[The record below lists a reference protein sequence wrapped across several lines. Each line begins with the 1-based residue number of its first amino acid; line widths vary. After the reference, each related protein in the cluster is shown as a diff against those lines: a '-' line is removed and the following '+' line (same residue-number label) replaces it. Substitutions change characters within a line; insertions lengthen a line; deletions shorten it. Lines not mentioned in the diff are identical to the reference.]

1 MGVAVVYKGFVY
13 SFVSEGIAWE
23 LGDKLSIIHCLY
35 RLALSITRPS
45 SSFSQRKAEKKHSA
59 ELSPVC
65 GNYFQQPPSTVQAR
79 RLNISSHQVGQMI
92 SHGAT
97 PFFKK
102 AQLTVITLA
111 KKSVAL
117 RHWPVGKYLYASF
130 KRRPLT
136 GLWKR
141 RTAAQEKLRVLT
153 RVLCTNVALF
163 PPSFVRRLEGAQE
176 GSPGALLHWSSIIY
190 PGPLS
195 VLKIRLIRVKRDRF
209 IIIGN

>member
-45 SSFSQRKAEKKHSA
+45 SSFSQRKAEKKKTFSRTFPSLW
-59 ELSPVC
+59 ELFPTATLDSS
-65 GNYFQQPPSTVQAR
+65 GQASEYFFTSGWTNDFAWS
-79 RLNISSHQVGQMI
+79 N
-92 SHGAT
+92 T
-97 PFFKK
+97 FFFKK

-163 PPSFVRRLEGAQE
+163 SPLLSGGWRERRKAVLVRCCTGLPSSTQDP
-176 GSPGALLHWSSIIY
+176 SP
-190 PGPLS
+190 
-195 VLKIRLIRVKRDRF
+195 F
-209 IIIGN
+209 